1 MCMHE
6 YFDYTQ
12 AAEKA
17 KISADDLATLR
28 AHIEEIYPSQMLIEM
43 HLYTIC
49 TEIGQGKLTL
59 AEALKPPRNGPPD
72 ISTLRLGG

>member
-1 MCMHE
+1 MHE
-6 YFDYTQ
+6 YFYYTQ
-12 AAEKA
+12 AAKNA
-17 KISADDLATLR
+17 KISPEDLATLR
-28 AHIEEIYPSQMLIEM
+28 VHIESIYPSQMLIEM

-49 TEIGQGKLTL
+49 TEIGQGKLTV